1 MLKYNLF
8 FKIKKNEYIR
18 LVIKDIVKNIYME
31 EEDSSK
37 ERKYNSSYRKKLL
50 DKIKKNE
57 QKDFQISIFKIV
69 NRDIG
74 NNFSEN
80 KSGIYFN
87 MNLLSDD
94 AIEEMLS
101 LIKDSSEENLSDNTD
116 DKLTYKSYSENEI
129 ELYHNIGPRLSNQ
142 ERSILKK
149 CKNNND

>member
-1 MLKYNLF
+1 
-8 FKIKKNEYIR
+8 
-18 LVIKDIVKNIYME
+18 ME

-37 ERKYNSSYRKKLL
+37 ERKYNSSFRKKILE
-50 DKIKKNE
+50 KIKKYE
-57 QKDFQISIFKIV
+57 KKDLQVSIFKIV

-94 AIEEMLS
+94 AIDDIIEI
-101 LIKDSSEENLSDNTD
+101 IKKHDEENLNTNSE

-129 ELYHNIGPRLSNQ
+129 ELYHTLGPRLSNQ

-149 CKNNND
+149 CKNINE